1 MNDETARAT
10 VAVLGA
16 GQVGRTLARRL
27 ALAGHP
33 VILGS
38 REPRKVD
45 TDDLPDGVRA
55 AEHLDAARAA
65 DAVIVTVPGAA
76 VAELARRVAPGIA
89 GKPTVDATNN
99 VGGPRLSGVPDLDA
113 AGAVTFRAFNSVGW
127 EQMNAPR
134 FATVASDMFYAG
146 PDVPDREVVA
156 GLIAAVGFRPV
167 WVGEGPQALAAVDSL
182 LGLWFSLAV
191 GRGWGRRLGF
201 RLLTAADDD
210 AGDP

>member
-1 MNDETARAT
+1 MNQT

-16 GQVGRTLARRL
+16 GLVGRTLARRL

-38 REPRKVD
+38 RDPRKLD
-45 TDDLPDGVRA
+45 TEGLPEGVRT
-55 AEHLDAARAA
+55 AEHTDATLAA
-65 DAVIVTVPGAA
+65 DAIIVTVPGAA
-76 VAELARRVAPGIA
+76 VAELARRVAPAIA

-99 VGGPRLSGVPDLDA
+99 VGGQRLSGVPDLDA

-127 EQMNAPR
+127 EQMDAPR
-134 FATVASDMFYAG
+134 FSSVASDMFYAG
-146 PDVPDREVVA
+146 PDVPAREVVD

-167 WVGEGPQALAAVDSL
+167 WVGSGPQALAAVDSL
-182 LGLWFSLAV
+182 LSLWFSLAV